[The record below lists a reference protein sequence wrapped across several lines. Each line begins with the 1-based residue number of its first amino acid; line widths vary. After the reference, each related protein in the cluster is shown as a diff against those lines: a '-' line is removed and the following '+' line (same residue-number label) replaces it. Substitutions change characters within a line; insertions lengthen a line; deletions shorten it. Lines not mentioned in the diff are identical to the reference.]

1 MDCKGGGKIVS
12 SVREDESAG
21 IDEAQ
26 GKMQRYRS
34 KGGQWENKHWRFAGI
49 GCSVFGGRPRN
60 EDGMKIG

>member
-26 GKMQRYRS
+26 GKMQRCRS
-34 KGGQWENKHWRFAGI
+34 KGGNGKISI
-49 GCSVFGGRPRN
+49 GGSLASVAALLGEGQEIRTV
-60 EDGMKIG
+60 